1 MMRDM
6 RDKTIEFRLIDEEDM
21 PPIVITYDENLEP
34 KVIIN
39 THHKI
44 WLGWKRKIIGG
55 VAKSLYDRIDELLDS
70 YLADQYQLQ
79 EMDTWEE

>member
-1 MMRDM
+1 MM

-39 THHKI
+39 TYHKI